1 MRIRTTASTP
11 SPALRRCHPDLTRR
25 ILLPAPTGRGRYWH
39 PPSTRG
45 SSLEHFSVRG
55 RRSLQV
61 LLHIWPLQSTIPRF
75 PPLKSVCCKTILNS
89 CPCRKP
95 KRKMVLKGF
104 WLNVQTWIQMRN
116 EKKKIQ
122 TSAVFN
128 CLMPKVVSRGRC
140 NPPPFKLS
148 KTLILAYFQLLELL
162 VHVCI
167 ARMQRCRPALP
178 LILASGHSWYWSVND

>member
-11 SPALRRCHPDLTRR
+11 SPAPRRCHPDLTRR
-25 ILLPAPTGRGRYWH
+25 ILLPAPTGRGRFWH

-61 LLHIWPLQSTIPRF
+61 LLHIWPLQSTTP
-75 PPLKSVCCKTILNS
+75 PLLPLKSVCCKTILNS

-104 WLNVQTWIQMRN
+104 WLNLFSFLIWIQVCTFRHLLSLTASCQRWFL
-116 EKKKIQ
+116 EADAALLLL
-122 TSAVFN
+122 SSV
-128 CLMPKVVSRGRC
+128 
-140 NPPPFKLS
+140 KL
-148 KTLILAYFQLLELL
+148 
-162 VHVCI
+162 C
-167 ARMQRCRPALP
+167 CRLRS
-178 LILASGHSWYWSVND
+178 LKFT